1 MEEQSTAFNL
11 HFNPDHSHR
20 HLNPHHPNLENSFLV
35 IILEVIL
42 TLLLNRIGNLFV
54 SFIKEDQSP
63 QYDFVEVSL
72 TMKVRGFSCC
82 SFAASFIIE

>member
-1 MEEQSTAFNL
+1 MAFHF
-11 HFNPDHSHR
+11 HFNPNHSHHR
-20 HLNPHHPNLENSFLV
+20 HLNPHHPNLEKSFLV

-42 TLLLNRIGNLFV
+42 TLLLNRTGNLFV

-72 TMKVRGFSCC
+72 TMKVRGFYCC